1 MRNMMLGSVTTL
13 GVAVLVGTAYAQA
26 PEVPPPAFSQGQ
38 AALPPAKF
46 PPAGANNN
54 NDLQA
59 IPVPGA
65 VAIPTPGT
73 MVVHINGRVEVNF
86 MGIWSSADQRFAT
99 APAGSPGGPPIAP
112 GAATPAATFL
122 GNNGTGTVKLAPQG
136 IASYM
141 RLYAGADAMATNG
154 LRYGAAIEIRQ
165 NFSGQISDNGSSGA
179 SGNSSLETLYVRR
192 AFTYVAGANWGIF
205 RAGQADGL
213 IGIYDNGSTTFQFLP
228 TGNLSGSD
236 LQNFPGNAI
245 VPFWFLSLSGSE
257 YGNSKF
263 VYLSPQVAGF
273 DFGVQ
278 YAPNT
283 SNSFGVGDNTTNGLT
298 NSVIGSGTGTGLGCT
313 VANSGCPSLSSGP
326 GIQDGSRV
334 TNQTAIGVRYQG
346 AVGVVGVL
354 AYAIYEFSG
363 VADYTGLTTP
373 AVLGTASVPGSKF
386 NGKYRG
392 LNFGNGGIALTYAGV
407 TVGGNIIGGSLN
419 GTLAAQPQGGAPEL
433 AYMLGAKYTSGPFVV
448 GIAGEIGWYQGTVTM
463 SGLSQRLGRTIDV
476 GAGYYV
482 APGFMVYAEYLWND
496 MYQGGVNQI
505 TGAIGSGA
513 NNEIK
518 GQGFLVGNNMTF

>member
-1 MRNMMLGSVTTL
+1 
-13 GVAVLVGTAYAQA
+13 
-26 PEVPPPAFSQGQ
+26 
-38 AALPPAKF
+38 
-46 PPAGANNN
+46 
-54 NDLQA
+54 
-59 IPVPGA
+59 
-65 VAIPTPGT
+65 
-73 MVVHINGRVEVNF
+73 
-86 MGIWSSADQRFAT
+86 
-99 APAGSPGGPPIAP
+99 
-112 GAATPAATFL
+112 
-122 GNNGTGTVKLAPQG
+122 
-136 IASYM
+136 
-141 RLYAGADAMATNG
+141 
-154 LRYGAAIEIRQ
+154 
-165 NFSGQISDNGSSGA
+165 
-179 SGNSSLETLYVRR
+179 
-192 AFTYVAGANWGIF
+192 
-205 RAGQADGL
+205 
-213 IGIYDNGSTTFQFLP
+213 
-228 TGNLSGSD
+228 
-236 LQNFPGNAI
+236 
-245 VPFWFLSLSGSE
+245 
-257 YGNSKF
+257 
-263 VYLSPQVAGF
+263 
-273 DFGVQ
+273 
-278 YAPNT
+278 
-283 SNSFGVGDNTTNGLT
+283 
-298 NSVIGSGTGTGLGCT
+298 VIGSGTGAGLGCT

-518 GQGFLVGNNMTF
+518 GQGFLIGNNMTF